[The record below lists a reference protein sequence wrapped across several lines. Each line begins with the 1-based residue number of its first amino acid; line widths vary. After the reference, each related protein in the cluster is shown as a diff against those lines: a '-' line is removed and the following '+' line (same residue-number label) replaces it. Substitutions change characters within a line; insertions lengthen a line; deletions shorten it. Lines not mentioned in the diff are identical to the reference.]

1 MQKSLVIQR
10 RPGIGDLCLFLPFIH
25 KIAKNL
31 NFKKIDLITSSR
43 SKSNQILYDDPYVD
57 NIINYE
63 NFKGINGS
71 FKLINFLRKNK
82 YSNIFI
88 MHYGIRYKIL
98 AKIAGIKKIYSYSNL
113 KTSNSIVDDITNFTN
128 LWTKDNS
135 KHICKIYFNNHEN
148 KKNQI
153 VIGIGGSGKNKKWS
167 TKNYIDLIKKISG
180 VSNSSFLIAC
190 GKDEAEDARLI
201 CKALKKNDLSIYHTS
216 DDNVK
221 TVIDKIR
228 GSKMFVGNDTGFM
241 HISGLLGIKSY
252 GIFGDTPTN
261 YCSYNDIIYPL
272 TPKKCHDITHGS
284 MMMEKI
290 NVDDVFSSIERDLIK

>member
-135 KHICKIYFNNHEN
+135 KHICKIYFNNHAALGEF
-148 KKNQI
+148 
-153 VIGIGGSGKNKKWS
+153 
-167 TKNYIDLIKKISG
+167 T
-180 VSNSSFLIAC
+180 FLIFYVSAAMFATIPSLYKH
-190 GKDEAEDARLI
+190 GNNPNYLSLGASGAVSAIVFSYIVLNPLKELGIILLPGIWIPGFIFGILYILAENYMSKKKYTNIAHDA
-201 CKALKKNDLSIYHTS
+201 
-216 DDNVK
+216 
-221 TVIDKIR
+221 
-228 GSKMFVGNDTGFM
+228 
-241 HISGLLGIKSY
+241 HISGS
-252 GIFGDTPTN
+252 IFGILFIMFFDFNNAKYFFETVTN
-261 YCSYNDIIYPL
+261 Y
-272 TPKKCHDITHGS
+272 T
-284 MMMEKI
+284 
-290 NVDDVFSSIERDLIK
+290 IKYFN